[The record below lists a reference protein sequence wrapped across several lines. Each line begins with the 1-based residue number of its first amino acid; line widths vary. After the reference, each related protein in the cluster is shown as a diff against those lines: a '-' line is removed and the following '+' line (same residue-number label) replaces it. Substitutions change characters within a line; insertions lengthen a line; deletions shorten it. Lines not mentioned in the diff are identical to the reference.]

1 MNFQILEPFPEI
13 NINYLLYLTEKWH
26 KLFLKDE
33 QIDLEK
39 IDWIII
45 RSKIKVDKGLLDL
58 YPNLKYV
65 FRIWVW
71 IEKIDIELLKQRNI
85 ILQNTPWAN
94 SQSVAELC
102 LWAILSLIRN
112 TNRKFNSL
120 DDRHDFIWSELSNK
134 TIWIIWFWNIWKI
147 LYKLIN
153 AFWDN
158 NFIIYDPFLNP
169 DDFKETNISFTS
181 DKKELFRKSDIISFH
196 IPLLPQTKDFLWWED
211 FEILKND
218 VKIINS
224 SRWWIINEL
233 DLINFL
239 KNNPNSWAFLDTW
252 EEEPANPKQE
262 LLELKNCIIT
272 AHIWAMTKEANE
284 KMHVFSV

>member
-1 MNFQILEPFPEI
+1 MDFHILEPFPEI

-26 KLFLKDE
+26 KLFLKNE
-33 QIDLEK
+33 KIDLEK

-45 RSKIKVDKGLLDL
+45 RSKIKVDKELLDL

-102 LWAILSLIRN
+102 LWAILSLLRN
-112 TNRKFNSL
+112 TNKKFDTL
-120 DDRHDFIWSELSNK
+120 DDRYDFMWSELSNK

-169 DDFKETNISFTS
+169 DDFKEANISFTS

-239 KNNPNSWAFLDTW
+239 KNNTNSWVFLDTW
-252 EEEPANPKQE
+252 EEEPANPKKE
-262 LLELKNCIIT
+262 LLELENCIIT
-272 AHIWAMTKEANE
+272 VHIWAMTKEANE
-284 KMHVFSV
+284 RMHMFSI